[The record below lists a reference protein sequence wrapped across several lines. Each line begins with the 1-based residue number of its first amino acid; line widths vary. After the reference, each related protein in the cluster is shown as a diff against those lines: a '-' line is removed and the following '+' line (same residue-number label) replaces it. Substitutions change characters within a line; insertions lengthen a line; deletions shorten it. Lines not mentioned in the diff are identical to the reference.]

1 MPGQELI
8 IPSPEVRHQGG
19 HTTVIFRHR
28 DNDGEGGFEVGLD
41 AALDFEPSMLG
52 ASAAAFYLL
61 PALRMG
67 KRLVLEAPVPIG
79 MGDSLAVL
87 QEIHGTWYPDHYREA
102 HRVECREVPST
113 AETPSRRGKASF
125 FSGGVDSTHSV
136 LRHKDSLS
144 HLVFAIGFDIDVDN
158 KPLAREVT
166 AAMRAASD
174 DLGIPLLRVETDLRK
189 FTEGLV
195 WWGSHY
201 CGAAMAGVGH
211 LLAPLVRS
219 VLIPGTM
226 TWAAPGPFGTHPLT
240 DEMWSTGSLEFEHDG
255 CDTPRIE
262 KFRAIGARE
271 EGLKHLRVCW
281 KNPGN
286 AYNCGKC
293 EKCLRAMA
301 NLRAL
306 GLLGRCPTFPD
317 VLDIREIGE
326 MEIHHPLV
334 LPFLRETLVEAGA
347 NGDEELANALHGL
360 IIRYEVECLAKE
372 PREVLER
379 LGRCATWREKTVP
392 RFRDAVVAAGLA
404 SDPEWTR
411 GKLLQ
416 TLPGEE
422 RRALLRD
429 ATGKRGWKRLF
440 GGGKNQDQPNKGPI
454 ET

>member
-1 MPGQELI
+1 MPAQELI
-8 IPSPEVRHQGG
+8 IPLPEVRHHGG
-19 HTTVIFRHR
+19 RTTVMFRHR
-28 DNDGEGGFEVGLD
+28 DGGDEGGFEVAIDTSLE
-41 AALDFEPSMLG
+41 LEPGMLG
-52 ASAAAFYLL
+52 AAAAAFYLL

-67 KRLVLEAPVPIG
+67 KRMVLEAPVPAG

-87 QEIHGTWYPDHYREA
+87 QEVHGNWYPDHYREA
-102 HRVECREVPST
+102 HRVACREVAPLSELP
-113 AETPSRRGKASF
+113 ARQGKASF

-136 LRHKDSLS
+136 LRHKADLS
-144 HLVFAIGFDIDVDN
+144 HLIFVVGFDIDVDN
-158 KPLAREVT
+158 KPLAEEVT

-174 DLGIPLLRVETDLRK
+174 DIGIPLLHVETDLRK
-189 FTEGLV
+189 FSEGLV

-201 CGAAMAGVGH
+201 CGAAMAGVGY
-211 LLAPLVRS
+211 LIAPLVRS

-226 TWAAPGPFGTHPLT
+226 TWSAPGPFGTHPLT
-240 DEMWSTGSLEFEHDG
+240 DEMWSTGALAFEHDG

-317 VLDIREIGE
+317 VLDTRDINA

-334 LPFLRETLVEAGA
+334 LPFLRETLEEAGA
-347 NGDEELANALHGL
+347 KGDEELSNALRGL
-360 IIRYEVECLAKE
+360 ITRYEVECLAKE
-372 PREVLER
+372 PKEVLEK
-379 LGRCATWREKTVP
+379 LGQSATWWEKTVP
-392 RFRDAVVAAGLA
+392 RFRDAVIAAGLA
-404 SDPEWTR
+404 TDAEWTR

-429 ATGKRGWKRLF
+429 ASGKGGWKRLF
-440 GGGKNQDQPNKGPI
+440 RGGKKNGST
-454 ET
+454 E